1 MTYEQGK
8 LLACWRKKSID
19 VTAKLVLYAACVI
32 DTLAVGI
39 ITFLAS
45 VWTYENFYSPTVD
58 LFTDI
63 ASLVLLIVTFVPWY
77 VCLALGGIVGIIVA
91 ILGYS
96 YMWCVV
102 REFTDEDWACGNIFA
117 SVGVICISGGLV
129 SIVLAYATSVFI
141 IIYLGGRADG
151 LLDGTICLG
160 VIYFAILLGIGM
172 SLLVGCKW
180 IGVSDV
186 YLHYRKRIKGEKK

>member
-45 VWTYENFYSPTVD
+45 VWTYENFYSPTVG
-58 LFTDI
+58 LFTGF
-63 ASLVLLIVTFVPWY
+63 ASRVLLIVAFVPWY
-77 VCLALGGIVGIIVA
+77 VWLGVGVIVA
-91 ILGYS
+91 ILVYS
-96 YMWCVV
+96 YAWCVA
-102 REFTDEDWACGNIFA
+102 REFTDEDWACENTFV
-117 SVGVICISGGLV
+117 SVSVIGISGGIV

-141 IIYLGGRADG
+141 IIYLGGQADG
-151 LLDGTICLG
+151 LLVGTIGLWF
-160 VIYFAILLGIGM
+160 IYVFILLGIGM
-172 SLLVGCKW
+172 SLVGCKW
-180 IGVSDV
+180 IWVSDV
-186 YLHYRKRIKGEKK
+186 YLHYRKRIKGGKK

>member
-1 MTYEQGK
+1 MTYEQDK

-19 VTAKLVLYAACVI
+19 VTAKWVLYAACVI
-32 DTLAVGI
+32 DTLAVGLLAI
-39 ITFLAS
+39 LTF
-45 VWTYENFYSPTVD
+45 VWMFENFYLPTVD
-58 LFTDI
+58 LFTGI

-77 VCLALGGIVGIIVA
+77 VWLGVGLSVGIIVA

-96 YMWCVV
+96 YMWCVA
-102 REFTDEDWACGNIFA
+102 REFTDEDWACENIFA

-172 SLLVGCKW
+172 SFLVGCKW